1 VDTKI
6 QVSCKIEEVLFTV
19 RGESL
24 TEVKVLY
31 QEMYDQ
37 ALVWVGC
44 QSEYDQARRRP
55 AEPAEVPLRPAPA
68 NLTQKANERAARH
81 RVETQ
86 GELANEQVVCPEHG
100 RALLGK
106 YGLYCPTK
114 LEDDTW
120 CKWRPGR
127 KVAA

>member
-1 VDTKI
+1 MDTKI

-24 TEVKVLY
+24 EEVKALY

-37 ALVWVGC
+37 ALVWVGS
-44 QSEYDQARRRP
+44 QAAYDQQRHTTEPPERPRP
-55 AEPAEVPLRPAPA
+55 ADLSQR
-68 NLTQKANERAARH
+68 ANERDARR

-86 GELANEQVVCPEHG
+86 SELGSGQVVCPEHG
-100 RALLGK
+100 RALMGK
-106 YGLYCPTK
+106 YGLYCPSK
-114 LEDDTW
+114 LEDGSW

-127 KVAA
+127 KAAA